1 MDQPLKGLEGL
12 RAWAIGTSLPVI
24 GVVGLVGSYHGPA
37 IPEPTRVMPAY
48 HHGGTRSM
56 DKVRFV
62 VLHSTESQGKAVNI
76 AGSVENDL
84 SAQSRALRRMRA
96 DAHRAAT
103 GGYFQSPEAGG
114 STQLVVGEDGIF
126 RCVPDDVICAG
137 APPLNDTGL
146 HIEIVGRA
154 AWSREQWLERDTTLL
169 HAAVCVA
176 AWCRAYD
183 IPSNMILEP
192 GGLLVPGAAG
202 ITTHRAVSLAWHQSD
217 HLDPGANFPYD
228 RLMVLL
234 TWLLA

>member
-1 MDQPLKGLEGL
+1 MDPALKGHLVGNAL
-12 RAWAIGTSLPVI
+12 PAIVLT
-24 GVVGLVGSYHGPA
+24 GVVGVYSGPA
-37 IPEPTRVMPAY
+37 MPEPTRVMPAY

-62 VLHSTESQGKAVNI
+62 VLHSTESDGKAVSI
-76 AGSVENDL
+76 AGIEDDL
-84 SAQSRALRRMRA
+84 SAHSRAQRRMYR
-96 DAHRAAT
+96 DRLAAT
-103 GGYFQSPEAGG
+103 GGYFQSPDSGG

-126 RCVPDDVICAG
+126 RCVPDDVVCAG

-154 AWSREQWLERDTTLL
+154 SWTREQWLERDTTLL

-176 AWCRAYD
+176 AWCREYG
-183 IPSNMILEP
+183 IPSDMILNP
-192 GGLLVPGAAG
+192 GALLVPGASG

-217 HLDPGANFPYD
+217 HTDPGANFPYD
-228 RLMVLL
+228 HLGVLL